1 MKHFLSI
8 CAALLAVAACSGK
21 SNTDDDTQKPPPS
34 GMCKGDDCG
43 PPSSGKDAGGGDPV
57 DPAPNLDSGVPPASP
72 DSGNPEPP
80 PPPPP
85 PVECVE
91 ATRLWFEDFELG
103 DYSRWTSKTYDR
115 NWGNECQ
122 DNGISTEN
130 PHTGQRS
137 QRNEITCPYTR
148 EGNVHRGYGGLQF
161 NGDQV
166 VPAYTNTGT
175 GINAR
180 YGVVNTFHSYLD
192 SDTRF
197 ENGTWLSLWT
207 VNSACDWSH
216 TVLTLGI
223 EDSSNRLAAAHYQ
236 EGGGRR
242 EFLPG
247 APSFPRR
254 KWVRVTIYVN
264 YHDQEMHVWQ
274 DGKEVSH
281 VTFNRPSNTICQWHW
296 GLYASGDNDDI
307 VLYEDDNS
315 IWKLNERWT
324 DFSVEPWFDGGVEAC
339 DD

>member
-1 MKHFLSI
+1 MTGG
-8 CAALLAVAACSGK
+8 APGSGGSMDGNGGSMS
-21 SNTDDDTQKPPPS
+21 SNGGSMDGNGGSMSNGGAMDGS
-34 GMCKGDDCG
+34 GGKAQGG
-43 PPSSGKDAGGGDPV
+43 APATGGSSSGGTASGGSNGGSS
-57 DPAPNLDSGVPPASP
+57 SGR
-72 DSGNPEPP
+72 
-80 PPPPP
+80 
-85 PVECVE
+85 CYK